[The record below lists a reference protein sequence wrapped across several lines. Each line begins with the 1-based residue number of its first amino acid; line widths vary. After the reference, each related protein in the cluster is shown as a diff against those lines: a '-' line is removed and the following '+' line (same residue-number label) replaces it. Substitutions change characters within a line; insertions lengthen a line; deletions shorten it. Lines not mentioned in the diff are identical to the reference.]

1 MRIARFTTGADPQYA
16 IVDGE
21 PGAEELVVLT
31 GDPMYTPGTLTG
43 ERIKL
48 TDEVRL
54 LAPVIPRSKVVC
66 LGKNYEAH
74 AKEIPHRGPAS
85 DVPILFLKPNTAVIG
100 PDDPIVLPHY
110 SEDVQV
116 EAELAVVISRVCKD
130 VSPENAEQ
138 YIYGYTCAN
147 DVTARDLQRREDQW
161 FRAKAFDTS
170 LPLGPW
176 IETELAHDDV
186 EISSRING
194 NATQN
199 GNTRDMIIDGSIGKI
214 LDTEVA
220 LGTEVVL
227 SKILDVEHETGSVT
241 GSDPHPAGDN
251 RRPRRRQCK
260 AVRWACRS
268 PGRAARGSR

>member
-1 MRIARFTTGADPQYA
+1 MRIARFTTGEEPRFA

-21 PGAEELVVLT
+21 PGAEELVVLS
-31 GDPMYTPGTLTG
+31 GDPMYTPGNVTG

-48 TDEVRL
+48 TDDVRL

-74 AKEIPHRGPAS
+74 AKEIPHRGPAP

-100 PDDPIVLPHY
+100 PDDPIVLPSY
-110 SEDVQV
+110 SQDVQL
-116 EAELAVVISRVCKD
+116 EAELAVIISRVCKD
-130 VSPENAEQ
+130 VSPENAEN

-147 DVTARDLQRREDQW
+147 DVTARDLQRLEDQW

-194 NATQN
+194 AATQN
-199 GNTRDMIIDGSIGKI
+199 GNTRDM
-214 LDTEVA
+214 L
-220 LGTEVVL
+220 
-227 SKILDVEHETGSVT
+227 LDVMHAVSMISEVTTLLPGDVILTGTPSGVT
-241 GSDPHPAGDN
+241 TLHHGDVVEVEIEDIGVLRN
-251 RRPRRRQCK
+251 PVIRR
-260 AVRWACRS
+260 
-268 PGRAARGSR
+268 G

>member
-1 MRIARFTTGADPQYA
+1 MRIARFTTGEEPRFA
-16 IVDGE
+16 IVDGD

-31 GDPMYTPGTLTG
+31 GDPMYTPGTVTG

-48 TDEVRL
+48 SDDVRL

-100 PDDPIVLPHY
+100 PDDPIVLPSY
-110 SEDVQV
+110 SEDVQL
-116 EAELAVVISRVCKD
+116 EAELAVIISRVCKD

-147 DVTARDLQRREDQW
+147 DVTARDLQRLEDQW

-199 GNTRDMIIDGSIGKI
+199 GNTRDM
-214 LDTEVA
+214 L
-220 LGTEVVL
+220 
-227 SKILDVEHETGSVT
+227 LDVMHAVSMVSEVTTLLPGDVILTGTPSGVT
-241 GSDPHPAGDN
+241 ALHHGDVVEVEIEDLGVLRN
-251 RRPRRRQCK
+251 PVIRR
-260 AVRWACRS
+260 
-268 PGRAARGSR
+268 G

>member
-1 MRIARFTTGADPQYA
+1 MRIARFTTGSEPRYA

-21 PGAEELVVLT
+21 AGAEELVVLT
-31 GDPMYTPGTLTG
+31 GDPMYTPGTVTG

-66 LGKNYEAH
+66 LGRNYAEH
-74 AKEIPHRGPAS
+74 AKELGNEVDDLPL
-85 DVPILFLKPNTAVIG
+85 LFLKPNTAVVG

-110 SEDVQV
+110 AEDVQL
-116 EAELAVVISRVCKD
+116 EAELAIVISRVCKD

-147 DVTARDLQRREDQW
+147 DVTARDVQRQEKQW
-161 FRAKAFDTS
+161 FRGKAFDTS

-186 EISSRING
+186 RVVGRING
-194 NATQN
+194 AEVQN
-199 GNTRDMIIDGSIGKI
+199 GHTGDMITDVATVVSLVSEVTTLLPGDVI
-214 LDTEVA
+214 LT
-220 LGTEVVL
+220 GT
-227 SKILDVEHETGSVT
+227 
-241 GSDPHPAGDN
+241 PAGVTTINHGDVVEVEVEDIGVLRN
-251 RRPRRRQCK
+251 PVIRR
-260 AVRWACRS
+260 S
-268 PGRAARGSR
+268 